1 MDYQE
6 HRFGSAQTADLHT
19 LKRAGLL
26 DGRGVSF
33 GFDESQ
39 KYELRVPTDGSI
51 ALFGGAGSGK
61 SASLYA
67 NNLIGGHFQNN
78 FLSSDPRG
86 ELAMI
91 AILAMSLQGYSLYFA
106 NHTGMHGLPQH
117 RFNPLD
123 HLTLDSPSLIA
134 DVQKFALDA
143 VSTPSG
149 TKNSW
154 PYEDAR
160 RWLGDLALY
169 DAEINGV
176 ASLPTLFHLIMCI
189 QGNIDKWCDH
199 LDRMSTS
206 RFPSVQTFAG
216 EIMAVQRE
224 GRESFT
230 APYSTLQSAF
240 AYMRDPRLQEMFSGG
255 DFSMR
260 WLSDPTRKMAV
271 FVIFPIEYLQTQAPA
286 VRSIIGSAIQYKLRN
301 PQGQSVSIF
310 VDEAG
315 QLGYF
320 PSIRELVTFGRGAG
334 LINNILAWQEIS
346 QIKSAFGAEANEI
359 IGSAQFR
366 VFKGVRTIETA
377 NLVSQMS
384 GTMTLDFDNTLEQSN
399 AQRMKRHAV
408 QQLLSGQDFISAA
421 ADIKHYQQASQH
433 QNKQARAVLTPD
445 EALNMRPTQMVA
457 FASGLV
463 EAPIIGHWINHF
475 DRRDFAG
482 KYLNNPYHGELV
494 RIKTR
499 WGHEHRRVI
508 EAPVPDA
515 LGHLPQFESGTFR
528 YVDGYRPNI

>member
-1 MDYQE
+1 MDYQA
-6 HRFGSAQTADLHT
+6 HPFGSAHAPDLHA
-19 LKRAGLL
+19 LKRAGLIN
-26 DGRGVSF
+26 GAGVSF

-39 KYELRVPTDGSI
+39 RYELRVPTDGSI

-78 FLSSDPRG
+78 FLSFDPRG

-91 AILAMSLQGYSLYFA
+91 AILAMSLQGYSLYFS

-134 DVQKFALDA
+134 DVQKFTLDA
-143 VSTPSG
+143 ITTPNG
-149 TKNSW
+149 TKNAW

-160 RWLGDLALY
+160 RWLADLTLY
-169 DAEINGV
+169 DAETNGV
-176 ASLPTLFHLIMCI
+176 ASLPTLFRLIMCI
-189 QGNIDKWCDH
+189 QGNFDLWCDH
-199 LDRMSTS
+199 LERMMTS
-206 RFPSVQTFAG
+206 RFPSVQTFAS
-216 EIMAVQRE
+216 EIMALQKD
-224 GRESFT
+224 GRESFS
-230 APYSTLQSAF
+230 APYSTLQTAF
-240 AYMRDPRLQEMFSGG
+240 AYMRDERLQYTFSGN

-260 WLSDPTRKMAV
+260 WLSDPNIKMAV
-271 FVIFPIEYLQTQAPA
+271 FLIHPIEYLQTQAPA
-286 VRSIIGSAIQYKLRN
+286 IRTPIGSAIQYKLRN
-301 PQGQSVSIF
+301 PLGKNISIF

-334 LINNILAWQEIS
+334 LTNNILAWQEIS

-366 VFKGVRTIETA
+366 VFKGVRTIESA
-377 NLVSQMS
+377 NIVSQMS
-384 GTMTLDFDNTLEQSN
+384 GMMTLDFDNTLEQSN

-408 QQLLSGQDFISAA
+408 QRLLSGQDFLSAA
-421 ADIKHYQQASQH
+421 ADIRHYKEAAQH
-433 QNKQARAVLTPD
+433 QQKQARAVLTPD
-445 EALNMRPTQMVA
+445 EVLNMPPTQMVA
-457 FASGLV
+457 FASGLID
-463 EAPIIGHWINHF
+463 APIIGHWINHF

-499 WGHEHRRVI
+499 WGHDSRRII
-508 EAPVPDA
+508 EAPVPEA
-515 LGHLPQFESGTFR
+515 LGHLPQYQNGMWR
-528 YVDGYRPNI
+528 YVEGLRPTL